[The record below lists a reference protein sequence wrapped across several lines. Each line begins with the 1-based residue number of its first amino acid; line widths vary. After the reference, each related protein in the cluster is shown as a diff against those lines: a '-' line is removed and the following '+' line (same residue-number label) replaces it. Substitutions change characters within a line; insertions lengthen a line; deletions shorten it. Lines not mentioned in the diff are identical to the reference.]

1 MRLWS
6 VLISGTAL
14 TTFGAA
20 ATAAQAGP
28 AAQPLTPIQSDA
40 PTSVVPTP
48 AVAVRTASAQAQ
60 PQPSTAGDTG
70 DIIVTATRSAESIQ
84 RVPIAIE
91 AIDAKTIKSQNIQNF
106 QDYVSHLPGVS
117 FAGTGPGQNDV
128 YIRGIAS
135 NKIGVQLSG
144 AQGTVPNVALYLD
157 DQPVTM
163 TGRNLDIYVTDLER
177 IEVLSGP
184 QGTLFGASSQAGN
197 VRLIT
202 HKPDLD
208 KWEAGVTMGASVTE
222 HGSPS
227 NSVEGY
233 VNVPLIDGVAALRVA
248 AYNSHDGGYIDNV
261 SGSQTLSPY
270 NPYYPGKGA
279 TYDAANNTPLVRN
292 DFNTD
297 TYRGV
302 RIGLKVEPVHNWS
315 ALIQFSHQDLTT
327 DGVFA
332 YDPDVG
338 DLQVQRYYP
347 DHLDDKFDQVS
358 WNIDGKIGPLDVI
371 YTGGYLHRTA
381 FQTMDYTSYGNVGPF
396 IPYYVCNAKYTHCSD
411 PTLGYIGHIDSE
423 RWNHELRISTPKDW
437 RLRFTVGVYHDS
449 SKTTDQGDFDYPA
462 STLNGFVQ
470 NGPIPGSTESNP
482 NLRAPG
488 IQFINDYTSRSHQ
501 LSFFGEASFDILR
514 DLLTVTGGLRRYH
527 LVYSLD
533 GSTSFGNRYGPGL
546 YGRNIDQLLS
556 NVSPKSENGTVPRF
570 TLTLT
575 PSQRLLF
582 YATYSRGFRP
592 GGFNRGYDPN
602 PAKADSAIPE
612 TYVSD
617 KIINYEAG
625 WKTTFLH
632 GLVRWNGTAYLMNWN
647 NMQLTTQN
655 VGIAQ
660 LFYTYNAANSR
671 IKGVESDFTISP
683 TRHIQVTGAVS
694 YNDTRLTKILGNPIL
709 AADVVPVGS
718 RLSQAP
724 VIQTNLRARYSWAIA
739 DNTLYTEI
747 GGQTASSSYSSLD
760 REERQKQAPY
770 GVLNLSAGITHGK
783 YSAILYANNITDKRA
798 DLYDNSHYSPRDANG
813 NAITSVYDLITTNRP
828 RTIGLKI
835 SVEM

>member
-14 TTFGAA
+14 ATLCVANGAA
-20 ATAAQAGP
+20 AQTAP
-28 AAQPLTPIQSDA
+28 AAQSP
-40 PTSVVPTP
+40 
-48 AVAVRTASAQAQ
+48 SAMSA
-60 PQPSTAGDTG
+60 DTQ
-70 DIIVTATRSAESIQ
+70 DIVVTATRSSESIQ
-84 RVPIAIE
+84 RVPIAIQ
-91 AIDAKTIKSQNIQNF
+91 AIDAKSLKSQNIQSF
-106 QDYVSHLPGVS
+106 QDYVTRLPGVS

-163 TGRNLDIYVTDLER
+163 TGRNLDIYVTDLQR

-208 KWEAGVTMGASVTE
+208 KWEAGVTAGVSTTRHGAV
-222 HGSPS
+222 S

-233 VNVPLIDGVAALRVA
+233 GNIPLIEGVAALRIA

-261 SGSQTLSPY
+261 PGSQTLSSY
-270 NPYYPGKGA
+270 NPYYPGSGA
-279 TYDAANNTPLVRN
+279 TYDAANNTALVRN
-292 DFNTD
+292 NFNTD
-297 TYRGV
+297 TYSGMRV
-302 RIGLKVEPVHNWS
+302 GLKISPVRDWT
-315 ALIQFSHQDLTT
+315 ALVQFSHQDLTT

-338 DLQVQRYYP
+338 DLQVQRHFP

-358 WNIDGKIGPLDVI
+358 WNIDGKIGPLDVV

-381 FQTMDYTSYGNVGPF
+381 VQTMDYTSYGNVGPF

-411 PTLGYIGHIDSE
+411 PTLGYIGHVKSS
-423 RWNHELRISTPKDW
+423 RWNHEFRVSTPKDW
-437 RLRFTVGVYHDS
+437 RFRFTAGVYHDS
-449 SKTTDQGDFDYPA
+449 SKTTDQGDFDYPS

-470 NGPIPGSTESNP
+470 NSPIPGSTESNP

-488 IQFINDYTSRSHQ
+488 ITFINDYTSRNHQ
-501 LSFFGEASFDILR
+501 LSFFGEASFDVIPH
-514 DLLTVTGGLRRYH
+514 LLTVTGGLRRYH
-527 LVYSLD
+527 LVYSLS
-533 GSTSFGNRYGPGL
+533 GSTSFGNRYGAGL
-546 YGRNIDQLLS
+546 YGRNIDQLLAG
-556 NVSPKSENGTVPRF
+556 VSPKTENGTVPRF
-570 TLTLT
+570 TITLT
-575 PSQRLLF
+575 PRQDLLF
-582 YATYSRGFRP
+582 YGTYSRGFRP

-602 PAKADSAIPE
+602 PAKADFAIPA

-617 KIINYEAG
+617 KVINYEAG
-625 WKTTFLH
+625 WKTTLFN
-632 GLVRWNGTAYLMNWN
+632 GLLRWNGTAYLMYWN

-655 VGIAQ
+655 VSIAQ
-660 LFYTYNAANSR
+660 LFYTYNAANSK
-671 IKGVESDFTISP
+671 IKGAESDFTISP
-683 TRHIQVTGAVS
+683 TSHVQLIGAVS
-694 YNDTRLTKILGNPIL
+694 YNDTRLTRILGNPVL
-709 AADVVPVGS
+709 AADVVPIGS

-724 VIQTNLRARYSWAIA
+724 VIQTNLRARYNWSID
-739 DNTLYTEI
+739 DNHLYVEI
-747 GGQTASSSYSSLD
+747 GGQTASTSYSSLD

-770 GVLNLSAGITHGK
+770 GVLNLSTGISHGMW
-783 YSAILYANNITDKRA
+783 SAIVYANNVTDKRA
-798 DLYDNSHYSPRDANG
+798 DLYNNSHYSPRDAAG

-828 RTIGLKI
+828 RTIGVKL
-835 SVEM
+835 SYEM